1 VAENLARFI
10 RPGLTEEYSVSV
22 DGVRQDFIIEQRPV
36 GAGPLRVELV
46 VAGAQV
52 EPLADGAQLVL
63 ENSGRKIA
71 YSRLRVTDATGKEL
85 TARVELEAGSTASDY
100 EADVAASRQS
110 AAVSNSEVAGAL
122 ARRCYAPILDR
133 GDGGSVVTGA

>member
-1 VAENLARFI
+1 
-10 RPGLTEEYSVSV
+10 
-22 DGVRQDFIIEQRPV
+22 IEQRPV
-36 GAGPLRVELV
+36 GAGSLRVELV
-46 VAGAQV
+46 VAGAKV

-63 ENSGRKIA
+63 EKSGRKIA

-122 ARRCYAPILDR
+122 ARRCYAPILVVLVNDEDAVYPVRIDPDR
-133 GDGGSVVTGA
+133 ASSTPATRPA